1 MRPMNVIGH
10 PAAEHHGHDHAHGH
24 GHGHGHGHAHG
35 HGGNGTDARR
45 ALLVTLLLN
54 GGFLVVELL
63 VGLATNSLALLSDA
77 VHMLGDVGA
86 LGLALGAAQL
96 ARRPADDRM
105 TFGLVRAETLGAF
118 INGLAMVGACA
129 YIVYEA
135 VERAT
140 SGPPE
145 VPGLPILVV
154 GAIGLAINLASAWV
168 LWRSHR
174 DSLNIRGAL
183 IHMVADALGSL
194 GAVVAALFVMAGQP
208 IADPIAS
215 LVIVA
220 LVAYGTWAIL
230 RDSGR
235 VLLQLPPRGLDVDRL
250 RVALGGVVGVAGVH
264 DLHVWTLD
272 GVNVILTAHLTTAVD
287 ADPSAVRRAAAAAL
301 HDDHG
306 IAHATLQIE
315 VCEPEGAAPCD
326 MSDCRAAPVRV
337 GRAKP

>member
-1 MRPMNVIGH
+1 MKHISCFVMNAAGH
-10 PAAEHHGHDHAHGH
+10 AATHDHDHHAHGH
-24 GHGHGHGHAHG
+24 GHHHHH
-35 HGGNGTDARR
+35 HGGGTKDARK
-45 ALLVTLLLN
+45 ALLLTLLLN
-54 GGFLVVELL
+54 GAFLVVELA

-86 LGLALGAAQL
+86 LGLALAAAQL

-135 VERAT
+135 VERA
-140 SGPPE
+140 SAGPPE
-145 VPGLPILVV
+145 VPGMPILIV

-174 DSLNIRGAL
+174 DSLNVRGAL
-183 IHMVADALGSL
+183 IHMVGDALGSV

-220 LVAYGTWAIL
+220 LVGWGTWAIL

-235 VLLQLPPRGLDVDRL
+235 VLLQLPPSGMAVDRL
-250 RVALGGVVGVAGVH
+250 RETLHAVPGVAGLH

-272 GVNVILTAHLTTAVD
+272 GVNVILTAHLVAAD
-287 ADPSAVRRAAAAAL
+287 GADPKVVRRQAAEAL
-301 HDDHG
+301 HEHHG
-306 IAHATLQIE
+306 IDHATLQVE
-315 VCEPEGAAPCD
+315 DGPPGDVPCEMSDCGAAPVK
-326 MSDCRAAPVRV
+326 SARGAE
-337 GRAKP
+337 